1 MNSVTPEVGI
11 DVDSIFLVISVDQA
25 KPVRIR
31 NEEPAIRD
39 FIPSLPPGA
48 LIHLEASGGYE
59 RVVRRILR
67 ESGFTVR
74 THNPLKAR
82 RLAQAQGTRAKT
94 DPLDAQGLS
103 RSGHLLAPTSTR
115 SEERQKLADLSRA
128 KEAITRTVGQYKV
141 RAKAPDLDEDARTAL
156 LEVIEF
162 LEGKSKELEKLFET
176 RVRRTSYIREYELCQ
191 SLVGIGKATARV
203 ITCELPEDFMERT
216 GPQLCSYS
224 ALAPVDSSSGK
235 KGRALLGKGN
245 TRLKKALYMPA
256 IWSLGN
262 QIWARDLYARLRA
275 KGRTHDS
282 AIAAVMR
289 RLLLRVIAVLHRGTP
304 WIFEPTT

>member
-11 DVDSIFLVISVDQA
+11 DVDSIYLVTSIDQA

-31 NEEPAIRD
+31 NEELAIRP
-39 FIPSLPPGA
+39 FIASLPPGA

-59 RVVRRILR
+59 RVVRRLLR

-82 RLAQAQGTRAKT
+82 RLAQARGPRAKT
-94 DPLDAQGLS
+94 DPLDAVGLS
-103 RSGHLLAPTSTR
+103 RSGHLLPPTSTR
-115 SEERQKLADLSRA
+115 TDERQKLADLSRA
-128 KEAITRTVGQYKV
+128 KEAITRTAGQYKV

-162 LEGKSKELEKLFET
+162 LESKAKELEKQFET
-176 RVRRTSYIREYELCQ
+176 RVRATSYFREYQLCQ
-191 SLVGIGKATARV
+191 SLDGVGKATARV

-216 GPQLCSYS
+216 GPELCSYG
-224 ALAPVDSSSGK
+224 ALAPVDCSSGK
-235 KGRALLGKGN
+235 RGRASLGKGN

-256 IWSLGN
+256 LWALGH
-262 QIWARDLYARLRA
+262 QTWAKELYARLRA
-275 KGRTHDS
+275 KGRPHNS
-282 AIAAVMR
+282 AIVAVMR
-289 RLLLRVIAVLHRGTP
+289 RLFLRIIAVLHRGTP
-304 WIFEPTT
+304 WIPEPTP